1 MAFAELPAAGVVA
14 GARGEI
20 LELLAPVFGQGT
32 VVETLV
38 VAPLDADQVH
48 HAVHH
53 RALHVL
59 PAPGALPLDDRRED
73 AGHEVH
79 AGSRVADLRP
89 GDHRRPSGRPEVL
102 MEPPMAWATFSY
114 ALNAA

>member
-1 MAFAELPAAGVVA
+1 MLLDHHVEIVVGAAGLALDGVAELPAAGVVA

-32 VVETLV
+32 VVESLV

-79 AGSRVADLRP
+79 AGSRVADLRA
-89 GDHRRPSGRPEVL
+89 R
-102 MEPPMAWATFSY
+102 
-114 ALNAA
+114 